1 MRRRT
6 SDSQPDEN
14 GTANR
19 TKEELRELF
28 LKLNLSIIIP
38 EPPPSPP
45 PPTSGESGSS
55 SGNSGVKH
63 IHYISIVNVLLTLQ
77 RIV

>member
-19 TKEELRELF
+19 TKEELRESF

-38 EPPPSPP
+38 EPPPPS
-45 PPTSGESGSS
+45 SESGSS

-63 IHYISIVNVLLTLQ
+63 IHYISTVNVLLKDSL
-77 RIV
+77 IVVSDHQ

>member
-38 EPPPSPP
+38 EPPPPP
-45 PPTSGESGSS
+45 SGESGSS

-63 IHYISIVNVLLTLQ
+63 IHYISIVNVLLALQ